1 MRTAVLTV
9 SSSVSRREAEDESG
23 PLLAELAE
31 GAGAEV
37 LAMEVVPH
45 DPHLIEDR
53 LRHYVDDGFALIL
66 TTGGTGLTP
75 DDLTPEATS
84 MVIERDAPGLAEAM
98 RAESLRHTPMGMLS
112 RGVSGVAGSTLIVN
126 FPGSPSAVREL
137 FGVVAPVL
145 PHAVALLTREGGHRD
160 DH

>member
-37 LAMEVVPH
+37 LAMEVVP
-45 DPHLIEDR
+45 DDVLLIEDR
-53 LRHYVDDGFALIL
+53 LRHYVDDGFHLIL

-75 DDLTPEATS
+75 DDLTPEAT
-84 MVIERDAPGLAEAM
+84 MAVIERDAPGLAEAM

-112 RGVSGVAGSTLIVN
+112 RAVSGVAAGTLIVN
-126 FPGSPSAVREL
+126 FPGSPRAVREL

-145 PHAVALLTREGGHRD
+145 PHAVATLTREGGRRA